1 MSGVYPGEQTDA
13 QYLGEIERRL
23 SNLEVGTNLAKGPVR
38 LGALVLGDLVIT
50 ASTGLL
56 GEDILRVRNRM
67 TGQTGT
73 IPIIPDDA

>member
-1 MSGVYPGEQTDA
+1 MSVYPGEQTDA

-23 SNLEVGTNLAKGPVR
+23 ANLEAGSNLAKGLVR
-38 LGALVLGDLVIT
+38 LGGLVLGDLVFT
-50 ASTGLL
+50 ASTDTL
-56 GEDILRVRNRM
+56 GRDVLRVRNRM